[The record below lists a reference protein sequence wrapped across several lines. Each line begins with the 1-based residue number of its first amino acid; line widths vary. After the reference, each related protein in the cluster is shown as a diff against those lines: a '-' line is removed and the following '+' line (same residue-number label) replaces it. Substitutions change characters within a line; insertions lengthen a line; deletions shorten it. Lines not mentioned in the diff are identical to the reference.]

1 LNRSI
6 DDPLRLTAL
15 ERLGPLAPPVARDAL
30 ERGLVEIEAD
40 ILAWEGSLGAI
51 HGHRVWLSVD
61 PELFRLISAAPV
73 VVDSLTA
80 ALAAAMAE
88 RGGSSLAEL
97 KIHRRE
103 GAVLGTPYRGR
114 P

>member
-1 LNRSI
+1 LNRSV

-30 ERGLVEIEAD
+30 ERGVIEVEPD

-51 HGHRVWLSVD
+51 HGHRVWLAVD
-61 PELFRLISAAPV
+61 SELFRLISAAPV

-80 ALAAAMAE
+80 ALAAAIAE

-97 KIHRRE
+97 RIQRRD
-103 GAVLGTPYRGR
+103 GAILGTPYRGR